1 MGKPKEFIL
10 NTPEDLYKKIEYY
23 RHTVRDV
30 LETEEAVIYAR
41 KYFDKYV
48 KNQSFEEWWV
58 YVKKY
63 NVADDLNFEVHHV
76 IPIKVLE
83 KNQKLKDLLFWAE
96 NNGKSFEFNG
106 LDNAMPLQKKKAA
119 IDLNGHTNHPKY
131 DQAMT
136 VKLNEI
142 LGNDSYSE
150 IRKFNEIKKLINN
163 TKMKLENDVL
173 LGSKDVN
180 EIINL

>member
-1 MGKPKEFIL
+1 
-10 NTPEDLYKKIEYY
+10 
-23 RHTVRDV
+23 
-30 LETEEAVIYAR
+30 
-41 KYFDKYV
+41 
-48 KNQSFEEWWV
+48 
-58 YVKKY
+58 
-63 NVADDLNFEVHHV
+63 
-76 IPIKVLE
+76 
-83 KNQKLKDLLFWAE
+83 
-96 NNGKSFEFNG
+96 
-106 LDNAMPLQKKKAA
+106 KAA

>member
-83 KNQKLKDLLFWAE
+83 K
-96 NNGKSFEFNG
+96 
-106 LDNAMPLQKKKAA
+106 
-119 IDLNGHTNHPKY
+119 
-131 DQAMT
+131 
-136 VKLNEI
+136 
-142 LGNDSYSE
+142 
-150 IRKFNEIKKLINN
+150 IKN
-163 TKMKLENDVL
+163 
-173 LGSKDVN
+173 
-180 EIINL
+180 

>member
-48 KNQSFEEWWV
+48 KNQSFEDWWA
-58 YVKKY
+58 YAKKY
-63 NVADDLNFEVHHV
+63 NIADDLNFEVHHV

-83 KNQKLKDLLFWAE
+83 KNPKLKELLFWAE
-96 NNGKSFEFNG
+96 NNGKKFKFNG
-106 LDNAMPLQKKKAA
+106 LDNAIPLQKKKAA
-119 IDLNGHTNHPKY
+119 IDLNGHTNHPAY
-131 DQAMT
+131 DRAIEQKIDAICSDPNLDNSG
-136 VKLNEI
+136 KFEEI
-142 LGNDSYSE
+142 QD
-150 IRKFNEIKKLINN
+150 LIND
-163 TKMKLENDVL
+163 TKTKLENEVL

-180 EIINL
+180 QITSF